1 MNTSEKILKDAI
13 QYVRDNK
20 TWDEGE
26 EQHAW
31 NLIGLKMPIPC
42 YITDAIHDLMEEF
55 SEAEEIPEGWW
66 LEYMDE
72 DDIFRAL

>member
-1 MNTSEKILKDAI
+1 MTTEKHLAAAM

-20 TWDEGE
+20 TWDEDE

-31 NLIGLKMPIPC
+31 NLIRVRMPIP
-42 YITDAIHDLMEEF
+42 YNITDAIHDLMEEY
-55 SEAEEIPEGWW
+55 SEAEELPEGWW

-72 DDIFRAL
+72 DDIFYEL